1 MKKNFGGLNDH
12 LIAVSIAE
20 VGLRAGGGGQSIEIA
35 ENETSIL
42 TPTDLVLEA
51 RAYVHVV

>member
-20 VGLRAGGGGQSIEIA
+20 VGLRGGGGGQSIEIA